1 VRLEGFA
8 APPGSCPVFPR
19 SVVVSAVPSSTAV
32 PESGGRVPRHVWA
45 LLVLVVFVLG
55 FAVGGSLRTV
65 MTPASL
71 TGHESVG
78 GSALSVPVAD
88 VGVAVASTPRRT
100 AAPTAV
106 TQSAADRAA
115 AVPFVRSAV
124 RRGVPLPADS
134 GSGRRIVYQQSTMH
148 LWVVAADGTVI
159 RDYPVT
165 GRPGWPLVG
174 TYHVFS
180 KAVAAASPKYHVTFD
195 WMVRFAHGHD
205 LSIGFHS
212 IPRFMGS
219 GKPIQSES
227 SLGAPIGHGGCVR
240 QRPVDAKWLFGWADI
255 GTTVVVLH

>member
-1 VRLEGFA
+1 V
-8 APPGSCPVFPR
+8 
-19 SVVVSAVPSSTAV
+19 SVIPSAGPA
-32 PESGGRVPRHVWA
+32 GRVPRHVWA
-45 LLVLVVFVLG
+45 LLAVVVFVLG
-55 FAVGGSLRTV
+55 FAIGGSLRTALAPV
-65 MTPASL
+65 PGPQAGSPATS
-71 TGHESVG
+71 
-78 GSALSVPVAD
+78 SARTVPVAD
-88 VGVAVASTPRRT
+88 VGVPTSRSPVLT

-106 TQSAADRAA
+106 TQSPLARAA
-115 AVPFVRSAV
+115 AAPFIASVV

-134 GSGRRIVYQQSTMH
+134 GTGRRIVYQQSTMH
-148 LWVVAADGTVI
+148 LWVVEADGTVT

-180 KAVAAASPKYHVTFD
+180 KTVAAASPKYHVTFD

-240 QRPVDAKWLFGWADI
+240 QRPVDAKWLFVWAHI

>member
-1 VRLEGFA
+1 M
-8 APPGSCPVFPR
+8 
-19 SVVVSAVPSSTAV
+19 SVVPSS
-32 PESGGRVPRHVWA
+32 SGTGRVPRHVWA
-45 LLVLVVFVLG
+45 LLAVVVFVLG
-55 FAVGGSLRTV
+55 FAIGGSLRTAL
-65 MTPASL
+65 TPVRGSSAGSMAGSGAASSGR
-71 TGHESVG
+71 TF
-78 GSALSVPVAD
+78 AVAD
-88 VGVAVASTPRRT
+88 VGVPSSLSPGRT

-106 TQSAADRAA
+106 TQSPLARAA
-115 AVPFVRSAV
+115 AAPFVVSAV

-134 GSGRRIVYQQSTMH
+134 GVGRRIVYQQSTMH
-148 LWVVAADGTVI
+148 LWVVDADGRVT

-180 KAVAAASPKYHVTFD
+180 KTVAAASPKYHVTFD
-195 WMVRFAHGHD
+195 WMVRFAHGHE